1 MTVADLTAFG
11 LEPQD
16 PSADDGDD
24 EIDEPETQWPECV
37 DCGYDGPE
45 VKTRLNQSVPLCTAC
60 FADREGLL

>member
-1 MTVADLTAFG
+1 MADLTAFG

-16 PSADDGDD
+16 SSDDDDDDDGT
-24 EIDEPETQWPECV
+24 DEPVTQWPECV

-60 FADREGLL
+60 FAEREGLL

>member
-1 MTVADLTAFG
+1 MTDLTAFG

-16 PSADDGDD
+16 PPDDGD
-24 EIDEPETQWPECV
+24 EESETEPESPWSECV
-37 DCGYDGPE
+37 DCSYGGPE